1 MAKKNKKTKL
11 STHPVDADRKQYLER
26 IAEMAPKEAAAMVN
40 KWSGLQR
47 RLFCDSIMTSYFQ
60 AVAMR
65 GIVSKSHV
73 QFSDDVI
80 RLIDKALQEVMLDVK
95 INANDNDRPT
105 EHRPGENSP
114 T

>member
-1 MAKKNKKTKL
+1 MTKKNKKTKL
-11 STHPVDADRKQYLER
+11 ATQPDDTDRKQYFER

-65 GIVSKSHV
+65 GIVSKPHV

-95 INANDNDRPT
+95 TNADANDRPT
-105 EHRPGENSP
+105 EHRPGKNSP